1 MEVKAWLIT
10 WFADKIDCDKSEIDM
25 ELNFFEEQYIDSL
38 KVFELI
44 VEIEYTFNVKFD
56 NSDFLDEKIHTING
70 LSLLIEEKQA

>member
-1 MEVKAWLIT
+1 MEVKAWLVT
-10 WFADKIDCDKSEIDM
+10 WFADEIDCDKSEIDM

-44 VEIEYTFNVKFD
+44 VEIEHTFNIKFD
-56 NSDFLDEKIHTING
+56 NSDFLDDKIHTING